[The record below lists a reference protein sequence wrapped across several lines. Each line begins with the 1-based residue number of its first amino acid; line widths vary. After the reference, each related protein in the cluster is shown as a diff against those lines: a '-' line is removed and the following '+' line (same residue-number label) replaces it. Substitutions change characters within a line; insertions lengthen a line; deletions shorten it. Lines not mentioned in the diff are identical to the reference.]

1 MRKSLSIFG
10 TAFEIRELKMVSIG
24 KEMRMA
30 EIFADDGKT
39 LVTPHESIRPDRD
52 FGEVAKLIIAG
63 SEGKPGHVLMTRPG
77 LLKNYYKAVAGK
89 IPIILTVPLEERYV
103 DLAVKMG
110 AVAVK
115 WSHFGPMDKLPRA
128 EIQRFSQKCDEAEM
142 PFYYE
147 PVPMSASR
155 AEGGK
160 NITDP
165 KVLLQ
170 TCLEG
175 VTFGADFIKTEY
187 SGSPESYRTITS
199 KIRIPVTVL
208 GGERISDDE
217 CLKRIKGVIDGGGAG
232 GAFGRNVTTHPNPD
246 KIVKA
251 LMMIIHEGAS
261 IAEAKKVLK

>member
-1 MRKSLSIFG
+1 
-10 TAFEIRELKMVSIG
+10 MVSIG

-63 SEGKPGHVLMTRPG
+63 SQGKPGHVLMTRPG

-147 PVPMSASR
+147 PVPMSAPR

-160 NITDP
+160 NITDT

-217 CLKRIKGVIDGGGAG
+217 CLKRIKGVVDGGGAG

-261 IAEAKKVLK
+261 IAEAKKALK

>member
-1 MRKSLSIFG
+1 
-10 TAFEIRELKMVSIG
+10 MVSIG

-30 EIFADDGKT
+30 QIFADDGKT
-39 LVTPHESIRPDRD
+39 LVSPHESIRPGRD
-52 FGEVAKLIIAG
+52 WGEVAKLIIAG
-63 SEGKPGHVLMTRPG
+63 GGGKPGHVLMTVPG
-77 LLKNYYKAVAGK
+77 ILKNYYKAVAGK
-89 IPIILTVPLEERYV
+89 IPIILTVPLEPQYV

-115 WSHFGPMDKLPRA
+115 WSYFGPIDKLPRA
-128 EIQRFSQKCDEAEM
+128 DVQRFAAKCDEAEI

-147 PVPMSASR
+147 PVPMTATR

-165 KVLLQ
+165 KILLQ
-170 TCLEG
+170 TCLAG
-175 VTFGADFIKTEY
+175 ASFGADFIKTEY
-187 SGSPESYRTITS
+187 SNSPETFKEIV
-199 KIRIPVTVL
+199 KACPVPVTVL

-217 CLKRIKGVIDGGGAG
+217 CLKRIKSVIDGGGAG

-251 LMMIIHEGAS
+251 IMMIVHEGAS
-261 IAEAKKVLK
+261 VEEAKKILE

>member
-1 MRKSLSIFG
+1 
-10 TAFEIRELKMVSIG
+10 MVSIG

-39 LVTPHESIRPDRD
+39 LVCPHESLQRGDRD
-52 FGEVAKLIIAG
+52 WGEVAKLIIKG
-63 SEGKPGHVLMTRPG
+63 GEGKSGHVLMTPPG
-77 LLKNYYKAVAGK
+77 ILKNYYKVVAGK
-89 IPIILTVPLEERYV
+89 IPIILTIPLEERYV
-103 DLAVKMG
+103 DLAVQWG
-110 AVAVK
+110 AVGVK
-115 WSHFGPMDKLPRA
+115 WSYFGPMDKLPRA
-128 EIQRFSQKCDEAEM
+128 EVQRFCQKCDEAEM

-147 PVPMSASR
+147 PVPMTATR

-165 KVLLQ
+165 KILLQ
-170 TCLEG
+170 TCLG
-175 VTFGADFIKTEY
+175 GAQFGADFIKTEY
-187 SGSPESYRTITS
+187 SGDPETFKQVT
-199 KIRIPVTVL
+199 KPCPIPVTVL

-251 LMMIIHEGAS
+251 IMMIIHEGAS
-261 IAEAKKVLK
+261 IAEAKKVLE